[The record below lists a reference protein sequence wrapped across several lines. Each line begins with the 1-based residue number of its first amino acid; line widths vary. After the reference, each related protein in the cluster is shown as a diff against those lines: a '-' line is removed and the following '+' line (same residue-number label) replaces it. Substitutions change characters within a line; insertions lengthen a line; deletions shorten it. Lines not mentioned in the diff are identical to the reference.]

1 MLFYTPQENL
11 SVPSFQI
18 YAAWAFFVIAIGA
31 LAFLLAKHRHQLK
44 LERSELLEDCLPLF
58 KDVQQKQEGVHY
70 PRVQAQVTLAGREC
84 QIDLWAMADTLQTR
98 RLPPLWLFVDIRC
111 VLAIDG
117 VMDVLVR
124 PTGVEVFSPSRD
136 LAYRH
141 ELLGHWPQAS
151 ILKSSFPD
159 VEKLLQQLNL
169 PINEL
174 LEDPYTKCLT
184 LRPDGMRY
192 VVQIAQASQAHYMV
206 LRNSH
211 FGPFQVPAA
220 FLEAKLNTLGQIMK
234 ILESA

>member
-1 MLFYTPQENL
+1 
-11 SVPSFQI
+11 VPSFQI

-31 LAFLLAKHRHQLK
+31 LAFLLARHRQELK

-70 PRVQAQVTLAGREC
+70 PRVQAHVTLAGHQR
-84 QIDLWAMADTLQTR
+84 QIDLWLV
-98 RLPPLWLFVDIRC
+98 VDIRC
-111 VLAIDG
+111 VLAING

-159 VEKLLQQLNL
+159 IEKLLQQLDL
-169 PINEL
+169 PLNEL
-174 LEDPYTKCLT
+174 LADPYTKCLT

-211 FGPFQVPAA
+211 FGPLQVPAE
-220 FLEAKLNTLGQIMK
+220 FLEAKLNTLGQLIK
-234 ILESA
+234 ILEAA

>member
-1 MLFYTPQENL
+1 M
-11 SVPSFQI
+11 PSFQI
-18 YAAWAFFVIAIGA
+18 LGAWAFLVIAIGA
-31 LAFLLAKHRHQLK
+31 LAVLLARHRQELK
-44 LERSELLEDCLPLF
+44 LERSELLQDCLPLF

-70 PRVQAQVTLAGREC
+70 PRVQANVTLAGHQR

-98 RLPPLWLFVDIRC
+98 RLPPLWLVVDIRC
-111 VLAIDG
+111 VLAING

-151 ILKSSFPD
+151 ILKSSFPEI
-159 VEKLLQQLNL
+159 EKLLQQLDL
-169 PINEL
+169 PLNEL
-174 LEDPYTKCLT
+174 LADPYTKCLT

-211 FGPFQVPAA
+211 FGPLQVPAE
-220 FLEAKLNTLGQIMK
+220 FLEAKLNTLGQIIK

>member
-1 MLFYTPQENL
+1 M
-11 SVPSFQI
+11 
-18 YAAWAFFVIAIGA
+18 
-31 LAFLLAKHRHQLK
+31 
-44 LERSELLEDCLPLF
+44 
-58 KDVQQKQEGVHY
+58 
-70 PRVQAQVTLAGREC
+70 
-84 QIDLWAMADTLQTR
+84 
-98 RLPPLWLFVDIRC
+98 
-111 VLAIDG
+111 
-117 VMDVLVR
+117 
-124 PTGVEVFSPSRD
+124 RD

-141 ELLGHWPQAS
+141 ELLCHWPQAS

-169 PINEL
+169 PLNEL

-220 FLEAKLNTLGQIMK
+220 FLEVKLNTLGQIMK
-234 ILESA
+234 IL

>member
-1 MLFYTPQENL
+1 M
-11 SVPSFQI
+11 PSLQI

-31 LAFLLAKHRHQLK
+31 LAFLLARHRHQLK
-44 LERSELLEDCLPLF
+44 LERSELLEDCLTLF

-70 PRVQAQVTLAGREC
+70 PRVQAQVTLAGRQC

-141 ELLGHWPQAS
+141 ELLGHWPQAI

-159 VEKLLQQLNL
+159 VEKLLQQ
-169 PINEL
+169 
-174 LEDPYTKCLT
+174 
-184 LRPDGMRY
+184 
-192 VVQIAQASQAHYMV
+192 
-206 LRNSH
+206 
-211 FGPFQVPAA
+211 
-220 FLEAKLNTLGQIMK
+220 
-234 ILESA
+234 

>member
-1 MLFYTPQENL
+1 M
-11 SVPSFQI
+11 PSFQI
-18 YAAWAFFVIAIGA
+18 LGAWAFLVIAIGA
-31 LAFLLAKHRHQLK
+31 LAFLLARHRHALK
-44 LERSELLEDCLPLF
+44 LERSKLLEDCLPLF
-58 KDVQQKQEGVHY
+58 KDVQLKQEGVHY
-70 PRVQAQVTLAGREC
+70 PRVQANVTLAGHQR

-98 RLPPLWLFVDIRC
+98 RLPPLWLVVDIRC
-111 VLAIDG
+111 VLAING

-159 VEKLLQQLNL
+159 IEKLLQHLDL
-169 PINEL
+169 PLHEL
-174 LEDPYTKCLT
+174 LADPYTKCLT

-211 FGPFQVPAA
+211 FGPLQVPAA
-220 FLEAKLNTLGQIMK
+220 FLEAKLNTLGQIIK

>member
-1 MLFYTPQENL
+1 M
-11 SVPSFQI
+11 PSFQI
-18 YAAWAFFVIAIGA
+18 FGAWAFLVIAIGA
-31 LAFLLAKHRHQLK
+31 LAFLLARHRQELK
-44 LERSELLEDCLPLF
+44 LERSELLQDCLPLF

-70 PRVQAQVTLAGREC
+70 PRVQANVTLAGHQR

-98 RLPPLWLFVDIRC
+98 RLPPLWLVVDIRC
-111 VLAIDG
+111 VLAMNG

-151 ILKSSFPD
+151 ILKSSFPEI
-159 VEKLLQQLNL
+159 EKLLQHLDL
-169 PINEL
+169 PLHAL
-174 LEDPYTKCLT
+174 LADPYTKCLT

-211 FGPFQVPAA
+211 FGPLQVPAA
-220 FLEAKLNTLGQIMK
+220 FLEAKLNTLGQIIK

>member
-1 MLFYTPQENL
+1 M
-11 SVPSFQI
+11 PSFQFFG
-18 YAAWAFFVIAIGA
+18 AWAFLVIAIGA
-31 LAFLLAKHRHQLK
+31 LAFLLARHRQELK
-44 LERSELLEDCLPLF
+44 LERSELLQDCLPLF

-70 PRVQAQVTLAGREC
+70 PRVQANVTLAGHQR

-98 RLPPLWLFVDIRC
+98 RLPPLWLVVDIRC
-111 VLAIDG
+111 VLAING

-151 ILKSSFPD
+151 ILKSSFPEI
-159 VEKLLQQLNL
+159 EKLLQHLDL
-169 PINEL
+169 PLHAL
-174 LEDPYTKCLT
+174 LADPYTKCLT

-211 FGPFQVPAA
+211 FGPLQVPAA
-220 FLEAKLNTLGQIMK
+220 FLEAKLNTLGQIIK

>member
-1 MLFYTPQENL
+1 M
-11 SVPSFQI
+11 PSYQI
-18 YAAWAFFVIAIGA
+18 FGAWAFLVIAIGA
-31 LAFLLAKHRHQLK
+31 LAFLLARHRHQLK
-44 LERSELLEDCLPLF
+44 LERSNLLEDCLPLL

-70 PRVQAQVTLAGREC
+70 PRVQANVSLAGRQS

-141 ELLGHWPQAS
+141 ELLSHWPQAS

-159 VEKLLQQLNL
+159 IEKLLQQLDL
-169 PINEL
+169 PLHDL
-174 LEDPYTKCLT
+174 LADPYTKCLT
-184 LRPDGMRY
+184 LRPDGLRY

-211 FGPFQVPAA
+211 FGPLQVPAA
-220 FLEAKLNTLGQIMK
+220 FLEAKLSTLGQIMK